1 MGERVGGG
9 GSHPDPK
16 KRRSLGLEKIFPG
29 PEGFSLA

>member
-9 GSHPDPK
+9 SHSDPK
-16 KRRSLGLEKIFPG
+16 KRGSLGLEKIFPG